1 MPEKIL
7 YEYAVV
13 RVVPNVERE
22 EFINTGVIL
31 FSKKNNF
38 LKVTCKIN
46 EEKLELFSNDT
57 DVEQLK
63 INLFAFEKVCKG
75 TKDGGPIAKMDHA
88 SRFRWLTATR
98 SASIQTSSPHSGLS
112 DNLDKTLERLYA
124 ELVL

>member
-13 RVVPNVERE
+13 RLVPNVERE
-22 EFINTGVIL
+22 EFINVGIIL
-31 FSKKNNF
+31 FSKGNKF
-38 LKVTCKIN
+38 LKIACQLD
-46 EEKLELFSNDT
+46 EERLKLFSAET

-63 INLFAFEKVCKG
+63 INLCSFEKICKG
-75 TKDGGPIAKMDHA
+75 LEDGGPIAKMDLA

-98 SASIQTSSPHSGLS
+98 SASIQTSRPHSGLS
-112 DNLDKTLERLYA
+112 CDLDNTLERLYA